1 MSDHE
6 KEVIYEKEVI
16 QVESSADGMAIL
28 SLALILCALI
38 IGFSMVK
45 ASENIDIDNIYK
57 INGAELKQK

>member
-1 MSDHE
+1 MNH
-6 KEVIYEKEVI
+6 YEKEVI